1 MLVQQARK
9 TNPSKR
15 SRDRGVID
23 FGRSKQK
30 QSLPVF
36 SMATHA
42 SESPSL
48 PSGWHASQAPLGGV
62 DLRVGTRGRRPLAV
76 VVAVLAVIAGWRT
89 FVNWQIAPGGS
100 AVVWLV
106 ITSALGLL
114 AIWCAFADEV
124 WHIEPNRLVHR
135 VGIGA
140 WARSR
145 DYRDADLQI
154 QLRFST
160 NFSVPYYRL
169 YALENGQSHFLLE
182 RGEQELFQLATFIS
196 FHTGWPI
203 AEKPPVRGAVPL

>member
-1 MLVQQARK
+1 MGTR
-9 TNPSKR
+9 
-15 SRDRGVID
+15 
-23 FGRSKQK
+23 
-30 QSLPVF
+30 
-36 SMATHA
+36 A
-42 SESPSL
+42 SEPPSL
-48 PSGWHASQAPLGGV
+48 PSGWYASQAPLGGV
-62 DLRVGTRGRRPLAV
+62 DLRLEARGRKPLAV

-89 FVNWQIAPGGS
+89 FVNWQVAPGGS
-100 AVVWLV
+100 GAVWLA
-106 ITSALGLL
+106 ITLALGLF
-114 AIWCAFADEV
+114 AMWCAFADEV
-124 WHIEPNRLVHR
+124 WHIEPNRLAHR

-160 NFSVPYYRL
+160 NYGLPYYRL

-203 AEKPPVRGAVPL
+203 LPMAPPPSAAVLL

>member
-1 MLVQQARK
+1 MRNLL
-9 TNPSKR
+9 TPSMGTR
-15 SRDRGVID
+15 
-23 FGRSKQK
+23 
-30 QSLPVF
+30 
-36 SMATHA
+36 A
-42 SESPSL
+42 SEPPSL

-89 FVNWQIAPGGS
+89 FVNWQLAPGGS
-100 AVVWLV
+100 AAVWLA
-106 ITSALGLL
+106 ITLALGFV

-135 VGIGA
+135 VSIGA

-145 DYRDADLQI
+145 NYRDADLQI

-160 NFSVPYYRL
+160 KFGVPYYRM
-169 YALENGQSHFLLE
+169 YASENSESRFLLE

-203 AEKPPVRGAVPL
+203 TEKPPVRGAVPL